1 MKTFHQHLLEESLSV
16 PDAMRILGI
25 TSSTFTPDELKTAY
39 KRAAVANHPDKGGD
53 VETMKKINAA
63 HDKLKAISGTKRGS
77 STVDPDWFN
86 RAREKDLQFV
96 RRAFLKVRQ
105 AFDPKVFQKHF
116 EDIFGEEFKLSLV
129 TNDNKGSFSAYA
141 EQEAQWAN
149 ATKTT
154 VITLRLTVSAA
165 GRHNTGLGAENVDV
179 SVGVFPEIYHNKKKI
194 KLTKKTWS
202 LETDYRILHN
212 PEAIFPKAKLV
223 SKKDSKLGKFSKKD
237 ALLALIRE
245 LGATTFDNDGF
256 IKIPLPKVE
265 GKEPHVLLYRTTWMG
280 SGSYGTNGIY
290 VNSRKVEGLA
300 AMVLGETLENITWLI
315 EQLKSIQKL
324 SNIDAIKSAMV
335 KIATRSRDVK

>member
-1 MKTFHQHLLEESLSV
+1 MKTFQQHLNEESLSV

-25 TSSTFTPDELKTAY
+25 TSTTFTPDELKTAY
-39 KRAAVANHPDKGGD
+39 KKAAVANHPDKGGD

-63 HDKLKAISGTKRGS
+63 HDKLKAIAGTKSGS
-77 STVDPDWFN
+77 SVDPDWFN
-86 RAREKDLQFV
+86 RVREKDIQFV

-105 AFDPKVFQKHF
+105 AFDPKAFQKHF
-116 EDIFGEEFKLSLV
+116 EDIFGEKFTVSVV

-141 EQEAQWAN
+141 EEEAQWSN

-165 GRHNTGLGAENVDV
+165 GRHNAGLGAENVDV

-194 KLTKKTWS
+194 KLTKRTWS

-212 PEAIFPKAKLV
+212 PEAIFPKAKLA

-237 ALLALIRE
+237 ALLALTRE

-256 IKIPLPKVE
+256 IKIPLPKVD

-300 AMVLGETLENITWLI
+300 AMVLGETLEKITWLI
-315 EQLKSIQKL
+315 EQLKSVQKL
-324 SNIDAIKSAMV
+324 STVDDVKRAMG
-335 KIATRSRDVK
+335 KIAAGSRNVD